1 MLPVCRA
8 LTFASFTFASLGL
21 LPGCL
26 SADGGGGTE
35 DGSSSGSSSGG
46 GSSGEPTTGD
56 TPTTSDG
63 SETGMAGC
71 APCAGDE
78 ACVGHTCEP
87 VDRAEVERGCN
98 PLGDP
103 GGRGQCLYPWP
114 IDLLTTADASTA
126 TGIRLDYDGALL
138 PVNAADMPFV
148 ADELANIYD
157 GFSPNSQIRFA
168 FATEVD
174 VAGLPG
180 LRSIEGSLAADAS
193 IVLIDA
199 ESGERWPY
207 FIEPDATAEP
217 GEPVTMFVRPMRR
230 LDFNRRY
237 VIGLRGLK
245 DKRGATIPAPA
256 LFRALRDKLTTDVPQ
271 LEALRD
277 GHEAV
282 FSALATAGVE
292 REDLQ
297 LAWSFTTAS
306 AARMQRDLVAITPQI
321 EAQAGPGNLGYEIKS
336 VEVQPNAKLARV
348 IRGYLQ
354 VPNCLTGDAGPG
366 ALLQRDPA
374 GLPVC
379 KGTTK
384 APFVIAIPQQVWDA
398 GTPVPFVVYGHGLLG
413 SGDEAISIAEQA
425 TGVIVAGTDFWGMSQ
440 EDIPTIAV
448 ALQSNF
454 AGAGTLADRLLQSA
468 VNFTSLAYLAQGDLL
483 QEAEFKSPVDAMQT
497 LIDPDA
503 VHYLGGSQGGIMG
516 GTVVAMAPNLS
527 RGILVVGAGNYSL
540 MVWRSSAFS
549 MLNSL
554 WEGAQP
560 DTQDRE
566 FLLAIFQ
573 STFDRADPIIHS
585 ELIDKPLGGGPAKRL
600 MLVESMGDCQVPNI
614 ATEVMARSMNMS
626 MLGPGIDPVWGLED
640 VLGEVTEG
648 SVLLQVDTL
657 KGPRPPDSNTAPED
671 DNGAHGAAIDD
682 VTVVGIVERFIFK
695 GIFENLCDGPCDP
708 G

>member
-1 MLPVCRA
+1 MLPRSRV
-8 LTFASFTFASLGL
+8 LTLASFVL
-21 LPGCL
+21 LPACL
-26 SADGGGGTE
+26 SPLGGGDAGDE
-35 DGSSSGSSSGG
+35 SSTTGDSSSGG
-46 GSSGEPTTGD
+46 QPTTSGTPTTGASSSD
-56 TPTTSDG
+56 TG
-63 SETGMAGC
+63 VEGC
-71 APCAGDE
+71 GPCADDE
-78 ACVGHTCEP
+78 ACVGDSCEP
-87 VDRAEVERGCN
+87 VDRAEIERGCN

-114 IDLLTTADASTA
+114 IDLLTTPDASTG
-126 TGIRLDYDGALL
+126 TGLRLAYDPALL
-138 PVNAADMPFV
+138 PLNLEGTPFV

-168 FATEVD
+168 FAAEVD
-174 VAGLPG
+174 AAGLPG
-180 LRSIEGSLAADAS
+180 LRDIEGSLAADAS
-193 IVLIDA
+193 VVLIDA

-207 FIEPDATAEP
+207 FIEPDVTAEP
-217 GEPVTMFVRPMRR
+217 GEPVTMFIRPMRR

-237 VIGLRGLK
+237 VVGLRGLK
-245 DKRGATIPAPA
+245 DKSGGVIPAPA
-256 LFRALRDKLTTDVPQ
+256 LFRALRDQQTTDVPQ
-271 LEALRD
+271 LEAMRA

-282 FSALATAGVE
+282 FSALTSAGVK
-292 REDLQ
+292 REELQ

-306 AARMQRDLVAITPQI
+306 AERMQRDLVAITPQI
-321 EAQAGPGNLGYEIKS
+321 EAQAGAGGLGYEIS
-336 VEVQPNAKLARV
+336 GVEVQPNPKLARI
-348 IRGYLQ
+348 IRGTFN

-366 ALLQRDPA
+366 ALLQRDPQ
-374 GLPVC
+374 GMPVC

-384 APFVIAIPQQVWDA
+384 APFVIAIPQQVWDSGSPA
-398 GTPVPFVVYGHGLLG
+398 PFVVYGHGLLG
-413 SGDEAISIAEQA
+413 TADQAIGIAEQA
-425 TGVIVAGTDFWGMSQ
+425 TGVIVAGTDFWGMAE
-440 EDIPTIAV
+440 EDVPTIAV
-448 ALQSNF
+448 ALQANF

-468 VNFTSLAYLAQGDLL
+468 VNFTTLAYLAQGDLL
-483 QEAEFKSPVDAMQT
+483 QEAEFKSPVDMMQT
-497 LIDPDA
+497 LIDPGA

-540 MVWRSSAFS
+540 MVWRSTAFS
-549 MLNSL
+549 LLNGL

-573 STFDRADPIIHS
+573 STFDRVDPIIFK
-585 ELIDKPLGGGPAKRL
+585 ELIDAPIGGGPPKRL

-614 ATEVMARSMNMS
+614 ATEVMARSMGMS
-626 MLGPGIDPVWGLED
+626 MLGPAVEPVWGLQD
-640 VLGEVTEG
+640 AVGEVTEG

-657 KGPRPPDSNTAPED
+657 KGPRPPDTNIPPAD

-682 VTVVGIVERFIFK
+682 PAVVGIVERFIFK

>member
-1 MLPVCRA
+1 MLPRSRV
-8 LTFASFTFASLGL
+8 LTLASFVL
-21 LPGCL
+21 LPACL
-26 SADGGGGTE
+26 SPLGGGDAGDE
-35 DGSSSGSSSGG
+35 SSTTGDSSSGG
-46 GSSGEPTTGD
+46 QPTTSGTPTTGASSSD
-56 TPTTSDG
+56 TG
-63 SETGMAGC
+63 VEGC
-71 APCAGDE
+71 GPCADDE
-78 ACVGHTCEP
+78 ACVGDSCEP
-87 VDRAEVERGCN
+87 VDRAEIERGCN

-114 IDLLTTADASTA
+114 IDLLTTPDASTG
-126 TGIRLDYDGALL
+126 TGLRLAYDPALL
-138 PVNAADMPFV
+138 PLNLEGTPFV

-168 FATEVD
+168 FAAEVD
-174 VAGLPG
+174 AAGLPG
-180 LRSIEGSLAADAS
+180 LRDIEGSLAADAS
-193 IVLIDA
+193 VVLIDA

-207 FIEPDATAEP
+207 FIEPDVTAEP
-217 GEPVTMFVRPMRR
+217 GEPVTMFIRPMRR

-237 VIGLRGLK
+237 VVGLRGLK
-245 DKRGATIPAPA
+245 DKSGGVIPAPA
-256 LFRALRDKLTTDVPQ
+256 LFRALRDQLTTDVPQ
-271 LEALRD
+271 LEAMRA

-282 FSALATAGVE
+282 FSALTSAGVK
-292 REDLQ
+292 REELQ

-306 AARMQRDLVAITPQI
+306 AERMQRDLVAITPQI
-321 EAQAGPGNLGYEIKS
+321 EAQAGAGGLGYEIS
-336 VEVQPNAKLARV
+336 GVEVQPNPKLARI
-348 IRGYLQ
+348 IRGTFN

-366 ALLQRDPA
+366 ALLQRDPQ
-374 GLPVC
+374 GMPVC

-384 APFVIAIPQQVWDA
+384 APFVIAIPQQVWDSGSPA
-398 GTPVPFVVYGHGLLG
+398 PFVVYGHGLLG
-413 SGDEAISIAEQA
+413 TADQAIGIAEQA
-425 TGVIVAGTDFWGMSQ
+425 TGVIVAGTDFWGMAE
-440 EDIPTIAV
+440 EDVPTIAV
-448 ALQSNF
+448 ALQANF

-468 VNFTSLAYLAQGDLL
+468 VNFTTLAYLAQGDLL
-483 QEAEFKSPVDAMQT
+483 QEAEFKSPVDMMQT
-497 LIDPDA
+497 LIDPGA

-540 MVWRSSAFS
+540 MVWRSTAFS
-549 MLNSL
+549 LLNGL

-573 STFDRADPIIHS
+573 STFDRVDPIIFK
-585 ELIDKPLGGGPAKRL
+585 ELIDAPIGGGPPKRL

-614 ATEVMARSMNMS
+614 ATEVMARSMGMS
-626 MLGPGIDPVWGLED
+626 MLGPAVEPVWGLQD
-640 VLGEVTEG
+640 AVGEVTEG

-657 KGPRPPDSNTAPED
+657 KGPRPPDTNIPPAD

-682 VTVVGIVERFIFK
+682 PAVVGIVERFIFK

>member
-1 MLPVCRA
+1 MLPRSRV
-8 LTFASFTFASLGL
+8 LTLASFVL
-21 LPGCL
+21 LPACL
-26 SADGGGGTE
+26 SPLGGGDAGDE
-35 DGSSSGSSSGG
+35 SSTTGDSSSGG
-46 GSSGEPTTGD
+46 QPTTSGTPTTGASSSD
-56 TPTTSDG
+56 TG
-63 SETGMAGC
+63 VEGC
-71 APCAGDE
+71 GPCADDE
-78 ACVGHTCEP
+78 ACVGDSCEP
-87 VDRAEVERGCN
+87 VDRAEIERGCN

-114 IDLLTTADASTA
+114 IDLLTTPDASTG
-126 TGIRLDYDGALL
+126 TGLRLAYDPALL
-138 PVNAADMPFV
+138 PLNLEGTPFV

-168 FATEVD
+168 FAAEVD
-174 VAGLPG
+174 AAGLPG
-180 LRSIEGSLAADAS
+180 LRDIEGSLAADAS
-193 IVLIDA
+193 VVLIDA

-207 FIEPDATAEP
+207 FIEPDVTAEP
-217 GEPVTMFVRPMRR
+217 GEPVTMFIRPMRR

-237 VIGLRGLK
+237 VVGLRGLK
-245 DKRGATIPAPA
+245 DKSGGVIPAPA
-256 LFRALRDKLTTDVPQ
+256 LFRALRDQQTTDVPQ
-271 LEALRD
+271 LEAMRA

-282 FSALATAGVE
+282 FSALTSAGVK
-292 REDLQ
+292 REELQ

-306 AARMQRDLVAITPQI
+306 AERMQRDLVAITPQI
-321 EAQAGPGNLGYEIKS
+321 EAQAGAGGLGYEIS
-336 VEVQPNAKLARV
+336 GVEVQPNPKLARI
-348 IRGYLQ
+348 IRGTFN

-366 ALLQRDPA
+366 ALLQRDPQ
-374 GLPVC
+374 GMPVC

-384 APFVIAIPQQVWDA
+384 APFVIAIPQQVWDSGSPA
-398 GTPVPFVVYGHGLLG
+398 PFVVYGHGLLG
-413 SGDEAISIAEQA
+413 TADQAIGIAEQA
-425 TGVIVAGTDFWGMSQ
+425 TGVIVAGTDFWGMAE
-440 EDIPTIAV
+440 EDVPTIAV
-448 ALQSNF
+448 ALQANF

-468 VNFTSLAYLAQGDLL
+468 VNFTTLAYLAQGDLL
-483 QEAEFKSPVDAMQT
+483 QEAEFKSPVDMMQT
-497 LIDPDA
+497 LIDPGA

-540 MVWRSSAFS
+540 MVWRSTAFS
-549 MLNSL
+549 LLNGL

-573 STFDRADPIIHS
+573 STFDRVDPIIFK
-585 ELIDKPLGGGPAKRL
+585 ELIDAPIGGGPPKRL

-614 ATEVMARSMNMS
+614 ATEVMARSMGMS
-626 MLGPGIDPVWGLED
+626 MLGPAVEPVWGLQD
-640 VLGEVTEG
+640 ALGEVTEG

-657 KGPRPPDSNTAPED
+657 KGPRPPDTNIPPAD

-682 VTVVGIVERFIFK
+682 PAVVGIVERFIFK

>member
-1 MLPVCRA
+1 MLPACRT
-8 LTFASFTFASLGL
+8 LTFASFTLASLAV

-26 SADGGGGTE
+26 SPTGGGDAGDESSTG
-35 DGSSSGSSSGG
+35 GSSSEG
-46 GSSGEPTTGD
+46 PTTGGA
-56 TPTTSDG
+56 PTTG
-63 SETGMAGC
+63 ETGETGETGMAGC
-71 APCAGDE
+71 GPCAADE
-78 ACVGHTCEP
+78 ACIGSSCEA

-114 IDLLTTADASTA
+114 IDLLTTPDAN
-126 TGIRLDYDGALL
+126 TGTGLRLDYDAALL
-138 PVNAADMPFV
+138 P
-148 ADELANIYD
+148 ANKDGQLFTVDDLTNNYD

-168 FATEVD
+168 FAAEID

-180 LRSIEGSLAADAS
+180 LRGIAGSMDPDAS
-193 IVLIDA
+193 VVLIDA

-207 FIEPDATAEP
+207 FIEPDASADP
-217 GEPVTMFVRPMRR
+217 GEPVTMFIRPMRR

-237 VIGLRGLK
+237 VVGLRGLK
-245 DKRGATIPAPA
+245 DKNGATLAAPP
-256 LFRALRDKLTTDVPQ
+256 LFRALRDQLTTDVPQ
-271 LEALRD
+271 LEAMRA

-282 FSALATAGVE
+282 FSALKSAGVE
-292 REDLQ
+292 RGELQ

-306 AARMQRDLVAITPQI
+306 GERMQRDLRAITPQI
-321 EAQAGPGNLGYEIKS
+321 EAQAGAGALGYEIKS
-336 VEVQPNAKLARV
+336 VEENPSPTLARV
-348 IRGYLQ
+348 IRGYFT

-366 ALLQRDPA
+366 ALLQRDPQ
-374 GLPVC
+374 GMPVC

-384 APFVIAIPQQVWDA
+384 APFVIAIPKDVFESGSPA
-398 GTPVPFVVYGHGLLG
+398 PFVVYGHGLLG
-413 SGDEAISIAEQA
+413 TAEQAIGIAEQA
-425 TGVIVAGTDFWGMSQ
+425 TSVIVAGTDFWGMAE

-454 AGAGTLADRLLQSA
+454 DGAATLADRLLQSA

-483 QEAEFKSPVDAMQT
+483 QEAQLKSPNDMTQT
-497 LIDPDA
+497 LIDPTA

-516 GTVVAMAPNLS
+516 GTVMAMAPNLS
-527 RGILVVGAGNYSL
+527 RGIAVVGAGNYSL
-540 MVWRSSAFS
+540 MVWRSTAFS
-549 MLNSL
+549 QLNSL

-566 FLLAIFQ
+566 FLLAVFQ
-573 STFDRADPIIHS
+573 STFDRVDPIIHH
-585 ELIDKPLGGGPAKRL
+585 ELLDEPIGGGPAKRL

-614 ATEVMARSMNMS
+614 ATEVMARSMGMS
-626 MLGPGIDPVWGLED
+626 MLGPPVEAVWGVEPE
-640 VLGEVTEG
+640 LGELTEG

-657 KGPRPPDSNTAPED
+657 KGPRPPDTNTPPED
-671 DNGAHGAAIDD
+671 DNGAHGSAVDD
-682 VTVVGIVERFIFK
+682 PAVLAIVERFIFK

>member
-1 MLPVCRA
+1 MLPRSRV
-8 LTFASFTFASLGL
+8 LTLASFVL
-21 LPGCL
+21 LPACL
-26 SADGGGGTE
+26 SPLGGGDAGDE
-35 DGSSSGSSSGG
+35 SSTTGDSSSGG
-46 GSSGEPTTGD
+46 QPTTSGTPTTGASSSD
-56 TPTTSDG
+56 TG
-63 SETGMAGC
+63 VEGC
-71 APCAGDE
+71 GPCADDE
-78 ACVGHTCEP
+78 ACVGDSCEP
-87 VDRAEVERGCN
+87 VDRAEIERGCN

-114 IDLLTTADASTA
+114 IDLLTTPDASTG
-126 TGIRLDYDGALL
+126 TGLRLAYDPALL
-138 PVNAADMPFV
+138 PLNLEGTPFV

-168 FATEVD
+168 FAAEVD
-174 VAGLPG
+174 AAGLPG
-180 LRSIEGSLAADAS
+180 LRDIEGSLAADAS
-193 IVLIDA
+193 VVLIDA

-207 FIEPDATAEP
+207 FIEPDVTAEP
-217 GEPVTMFVRPMRR
+217 GEPVTMFIRPMRR

-237 VIGLRGLK
+237 VVGLRGLK
-245 DKRGATIPAPA
+245 DKSGGVIPAPA
-256 LFRALRDKLTTDVPQ
+256 LFRALRDQLTTDVPQ
-271 LEALRD
+271 LEAMRA

-282 FSALATAGVE
+282 FSALTSAGVK
-292 REDLQ
+292 REELQ

-306 AARMQRDLVAITPQI
+306 AERMQRDLVAITPQI
-321 EAQAGPGNLGYEIKS
+321 EAQAGAGGLGYEIS
-336 VEVQPNAKLARV
+336 GVEVQPNPKLARI
-348 IRGYLQ
+348 IRGTFN

-366 ALLQRDPA
+366 ALLQRDPQ
-374 GLPVC
+374 GMPVC

-384 APFVIAIPQQVWDA
+384 APFVIAIPQQVWDSGSPA
-398 GTPVPFVVYGHGLLG
+398 PFVVYGHGLLG
-413 SGDEAISIAEQA
+413 TADQAIGIAEQA
-425 TGVIVAGTDFWGMSQ
+425 TGVIVAGTDFWGMAE
-440 EDIPTIAV
+440 EDVPTIAV
-448 ALQSNF
+448 ALQANF

-468 VNFTSLAYLAQGDLL
+468 VNFTTLAYLAQGDLL
-483 QEAEFKSPVDAMQT
+483 QEAEFKSPVDMMQT
-497 LIDPDA
+497 LIDPGA

-540 MVWRSSAFS
+540 MVWRSTAFS
-549 MLNSL
+549 LLNGL

-573 STFDRADPIIHS
+573 STFDRVDPIIFK
-585 ELIDKPLGGGPAKRL
+585 ELIDAPIGGGPPKRL

-614 ATEVMARSMNMS
+614 ATEVMARSMGMS
-626 MLGPGIDPVWGLED
+626 MLGPAVEPVWGLQD
-640 VLGEVTEG
+640 ALGEVTEG

-657 KGPRPPDSNTAPED
+657 KGPRPPDTNIPPAD

-682 VTVVGIVERFIFK
+682 PAVVGIVERFIFK